1 MRHLFAREAESG
13 RASRRWTLGAV
24 LAFATLLTVG
34 GCASKTDDA
43 HVAIVDGHR
52 VAYQVLGNGKPVV
65 VMISGLG
72 DDMSSFRD
80 VAAEIAEVATVI
92 IYDRAGYGESGAVMG
107 PRDAQAAERE
117 LSGLLA
123 QIGVSGP
130 YMLVGHSVG
139 GLFAEYYAVMHPGE
153 VEGLIL
159 EDSRPADFTR
169 RCEAAGVGMCT
180 APELAVRFMPN
191 GAQGEFAALSQ
202 TIAQVEAAG
211 PVQGRDVLVL
221 SRSVEPN
228 AAGFDRIWF
237 VAQDDLALRY
247 PGSRHLVA
255 SRSGHYVHHD
265 QAQWFVSSIIA
276 FIGDVRREQANP

>member
-1 MRHLFAREAESG
+1 MRHLFARDGESE
-13 RASRRWTLGAV
+13 RAILHWTLGVV
-24 LAFATLLTVG
+24 LAFATLLTVS
-34 GCASKTDDA
+34 GCATKTNRD

-52 VAYQVLGNGKPVV
+52 VTYQVFGNGKPVV
-65 VMISGLG
+65 VIVSGMG
-72 DDMSSFRD
+72 DSMSSFQD
-80 VAAEIAEVATVI
+80 VAAQIAEVATVI
-92 IYDRAGYGESGAVMG
+92 IYDRAGYGASGAVAG

-139 GLFAEYYAVMHPGE
+139 GLFAEYYAAMHPGE

-180 APELAVRFMPN
+180 APALAVRFMPN

-202 TIAQVEAAG
+202 TIAQVESAG
-211 PVQGRDVLVL
+211 PVRGRNVLVL

-228 AAGFDRIWF
+228 AAAFDRSD
-237 VAQDDLALRY
+237 AQGDLALRY
-247 PGSRHLVA
+247 PGSQHLVA
-255 SRSGHYVHHD
+255 SRSGHYVHQD
-265 QAQWFVSSIIA
+265 QAEWFVASIVA
-276 FIGDVRREQANP
+276 FIGDVRRETTAP